1 MVSLNYLFERG
12 LSRIVFWITFLV
24 VLAILGGGA
33 YAIDV
38 LGIIPG
44 FFAESF
50 FCICLGSVIIAT
62 VISGI
67 VTGLVRKL
75 RPAQFIQNQM
85 GGGGF
90 L

>member
-12 LSRIVFWITFLV
+12 LSKIVFWATFLI
-24 VLAILGGGA
+24 VLAVLGGGA
-33 YAIDV
+33 YAIDA

-50 FCICLGSVIIAT
+50 TCICIGSVIIAA

-67 VTGLVRKL
+67 VMGLLRKL
-75 RPAQFIQNQM
+75 RPTQFIQNQM